1 MCPFTTG
8 GDWVNCCL
16 AASSENAVRHARD
29 PRDEVAAVRVFE
41 EQLQLTIF
49 SADDVDKNVRDV
61 HTVAESM
68 LRTHLSSEE
77 EVGVVLRCVSVLP
90 RMVELKQRMMKEMM
104 EMMKQM
110 QAMQRLQQ
118 T

>member
-8 GDWVNCCL
+8 GDWISCSL

-29 PRDEVAAVRVFE
+29 TRYEVAAVRVFE

-61 HTVAESM
+61 HAVAESM

-77 EVGVVLRCVSVLP
+77 EVVIVLRCVSVFP
-90 RMVELKQRMMKEMM
+90 RMVQLKQRMVK

-110 QAMQRLQQ
+110 QLMQQLQMIPS
-118 T
+118 

>member
-1 MCPFTTG
+1 MLPDMPGTPEMKAELLEFLRSNCKPLFTNH
-8 GDWVNCCL
+8 VVHML
-16 AASSENAVRHARD
+16 V
-29 PRDEVAAVRVFE
+29 VA
-41 EQLQLTIF
+41 LTIF

-61 HTVAESM
+61 HAVAEGM

-77 EVGVVLRCVSVLP
+77 EVVTVLRCVSVLP
-90 RMVELKQRMMKEMM
+90 RMVELKQRMMKQMV

>member
-1 MCPFTTG
+1 MPGTPEMKSELLEFMRSNCNSLFT
-8 GDWVNCCL
+8 DRVVHML
-16 AASSENAVRHARD
+16 V
-29 PRDEVAAVRVFE
+29 VA
-41 EQLQLTIF
+41 LTIF